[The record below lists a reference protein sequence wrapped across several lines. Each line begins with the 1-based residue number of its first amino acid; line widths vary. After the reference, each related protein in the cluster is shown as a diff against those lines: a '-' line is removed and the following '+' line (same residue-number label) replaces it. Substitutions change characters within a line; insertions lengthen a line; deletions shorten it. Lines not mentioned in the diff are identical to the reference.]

1 MKYFIFTFIL
11 LVFTNISAQ
20 RSGEVENWSTSFD
33 LGVAS
38 SSGAYTSGYSS
49 SELNNFSTSLG
60 LRYLFDS
67 DRGRYKPY
75 GIRLKGGFTN
85 LTGDNDSRDF
95 ETNVYHITL
104 DGVLNIKDLLK
115 LRSPDW
121 PNGFNLF
128 VNLGVGASHYGLGDD
143 AVYSDVNDGYILDG
157 DDLITLNFGITPE
170 YEISRDFSLHI
181 DLTYSLF
188 TNPDFS
194 TDGNSTI
201 ESIGLSKGNFG
212 PRMFRASI
220 GVTYYIPFR

>member
-1 MKYFIFTFIL
+1 MKFFIFTFIL
-11 LVFTNISAQ
+11 LVFSNISAQ
-20 RSGEVENWSTSFD
+20 RSGQAENWSTSLE

-38 SSGAYTSGYSS
+38 SSGTYTSGYSS
-49 SELNNFSTSLG
+49 SALNNFSTSIG
-60 LRYLFDS
+60 LRYLFNS
-67 DRGRYKPY
+67 ERRLYKPY

-95 ETNVYHITL
+95 ETTVYHITL

-121 PNGFNLF
+121 PDGFNLF
-128 VNLGVGASHYGLGDD
+128 VNLGVGASHYELWDE
-143 AVYSDVNDGYILDG
+143 ARYSDVDDGYIFDG
-157 DDLITLNFGITPE
+157 DDLVTVNFGTTAE
-170 YEISRDFSLHI
+170 YEISTDFSLHI

-188 TNPDFS
+188 TTPDFS
-194 TDGNSTI
+194 TDGNSTV
-201 ESIGLSKGNFG
+201 ESIGSSRGNFD

>member
-1 MKYFIFTFIL
+1 MKFFIFTFIL

-20 RSGEVENWSTSFD
+20 RSGLVENWSTSFD

-38 SSGAYTSGYSS
+38 ASGAYTSGYSS

-60 LRYLFDS
+60 VRYLFDS
-67 DRGRYKPY
+67 DRGSYKPY

-85 LTGDNDSRDF
+85 LTGDSDSRDF
-95 ETNVYHITL
+95 ETTVYHITL

-115 LRSPDW
+115 LGFRDW

-128 VNLGVGASHYGLGDD
+128 VNLGVGASHYNFGDD
-143 AVYSDVNDGYILDG
+143 AVYSDVNDGFFLNG

-170 YEISRDFSLHI
+170 YQISRDFSLHL

-188 TNPDFS
+188 TTPDFS
-194 TDGNSTI
+194 TDGNETI
-201 ESIGLSKGNFG
+201 ESIGLSKGNFD